1 MKILFTSLTGYIGK
15 RLLEE
20 AGFEVI
26 GEERL
31 RMFGIPLEIVKATPY
46 KQKEP

>member
-1 MKILFTSLTGYIGK
+1 MKILLTGVTGFIGK

-26 GEERL
+26 GKERL

-46 KQKEP
+46 K